1 MRRALLGLSMVLCSC
16 AAPTP
21 APIASPSMEPAPET
35 ATTVADPPAVAAPAV
50 VVDPVQAY
58 QDQIEAQVAGVRR
71 LRHLETF
78 TGPYEVRT
86 YRGRRRH
93 DGVLHLT
100 LGLGLGQK
108 PPVELLAR
116 AHKPTKTIADVLF
129 AVARQLQAAPADG
142 GTWKGYQTLELAEPV
157 HGFQRFDLVP
167 AGDAHG
173 PQGPVQL
180 LRVMPLTLE
189 EFEAASSEQGG
200 QWSGAAGAD
209 LESKAAALDRWNP
222 AFELGD
228 SPSTNH

>member
-1 MRRALLGLSMVLCSC
+1 MRRGLAVATLALWSC
-16 AAPTP
+16 AAPIP
-21 APIASPSMEPAPET
+21 AQPEPTAAAAPRPQ
-35 ATTVADPPAVAAPAV
+35 APAADPSPQPEPPES
-50 VVDPVQAY
+50 VDPVEAY
-58 QDQIEAQVAGVRR
+58 KEQIEAEVAGVRR

-78 TGPYEVRT
+78 AGTFEVRT

-116 AHKPTKTIADVLF
+116 AHRPSEAVAEVLL
-129 AVARQLQAAPADG
+129 AVARRLQSAPADDG
-142 GTWKGYQTLELAEPV
+142 AWKGYQTLQLAQPV
-157 HGFQRFDLVP
+157 RGFQRFDLVP
-167 AGDAHG
+167 AGDARG
-173 PQGPVQL
+173 SGGRIQL

-209 LESKAAALDRWNP
+209 LEAKSAALDRWNP
-222 AFELGD
+222 AFELGE
-228 SPSTNH
+228 SPSTNP